1 MSVVRE
7 GCAHIAGAAT
17 LVRCLHA
24 LRRAVAIAACAL
36 LVLGFGMAGGVLAD
50 DANAVLDRARALEAD
65 GLSLLQG
72 QHDFESSLMSPDSDR
87 LTVFLTMPHGAR
99 VILNDA
105 TLYIDDKRVLQHVFS
120 VGELQALRDRASK
133 ILFATRIAPGQ
144 HTIRLDLRA
153 MQGNVV
159 PMKTHAFVKGRGA
172 KYIEIQIA
180 GYDYRQPFA
189 IDW

>member
-1 MSVVRE
+1 MSVVP
-7 GCAHIAGAAT
+7 GGGSPISGGDAPI
-17 LVRCLHA
+17 RCMPA
-24 LRRAVAIAACAL
+24 LCRAVVIAICAIL
-36 LVLGFGMAGGVLAD
+36 AIGFGMAAGAHAQD
-50 DANAVLDRARALEAD
+50 SNKVLDRARALEAA
-65 GLSLLQG
+65 GLSLLQS
-72 QHDFESSLMSPDSDR
+72 QHAFESSLLSPDSDR
-87 LTVFLTMPHGAR
+87 LTIFLTMPHGAR

-133 ILFATRIAPGQ
+133 ILFATRIPPGQ
-144 HTIRLDLRA
+144 HTIRLDVRA

-159 PMKTHAFVKGRGA
+159 PMKTHTFVKGRGA

-180 GYDYRQPFA
+180 GYDFRQPFA